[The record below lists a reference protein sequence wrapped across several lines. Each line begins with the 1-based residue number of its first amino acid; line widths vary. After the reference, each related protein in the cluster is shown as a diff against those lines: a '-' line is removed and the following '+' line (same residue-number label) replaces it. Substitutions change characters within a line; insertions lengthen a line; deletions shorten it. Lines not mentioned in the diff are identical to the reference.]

1 MVRTRIKH
9 VILKYKYQPVVCA
22 LLFTGVSSAN
32 GFLLVKHSQSREV
45 PPCPASTTKLWEG
58 YSLLNT
64 EGNERS
70 FHQNLGE
77 LL

>member
-1 MVRTRIKH
+1 M
-9 VILKYKYQPVVCA
+9 PVVFA
-22 LLFTGVSSAN
+22 LLFTGVSSAS
-32 GFLLVKHSQSREV
+32 GFLLVKHSQSRDI
-45 PPCPASTTKLWEG
+45 PSCPDSTTKLWEG

-70 FHQNLGE
+70 FHHDLGQ